1 MGRYEMAITLTDGY
15 GLSYYDSLFVAA
27 ALEADCDT
35 LLAEDLR
42 TGQRL
47 EGLLVANRFV

>member
-1 MGRYEMAITLTDGY
+1 MAITFTDGY
-15 GLSYYDSLFVAA
+15 GLSYYDSLIVAA

-35 LLAEDLR
+35 LLAEDLLR

-47 EGLLVANRFV
+47 EGLLVANRLV

>member
-1 MGRYEMAITLTDGY
+1 MAITFTDGY
-15 GLSYYDSLFVAA
+15 SLSYYDSLFVAA
-27 ALEADCDT
+27 ALEADCDR
-35 LLAEDLR
+35 LLAEELR